1 MIEPL
6 IQPVKCLTCI
16 TLLIHILKIMDRPL
30 SCKGTTC
37 YRDRWW
43 WKRHCRQIY
52 LKLPH
57 KESRL
62 YFIFSKK
69 NLTPKK

>member
-43 WKRHCRQIY
+43 KTHCKLAKKDTLY
-52 LKLPH
+52 L
-57 KESRL
+57 
-62 YFIFSKK
+62 IFNKK
-69 NLTPKK
+69 I